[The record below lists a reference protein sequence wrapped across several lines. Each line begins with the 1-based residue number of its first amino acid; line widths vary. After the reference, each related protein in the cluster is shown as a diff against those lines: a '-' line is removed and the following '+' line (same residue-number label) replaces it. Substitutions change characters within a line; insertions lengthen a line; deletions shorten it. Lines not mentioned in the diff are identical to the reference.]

1 MLTINSINK
10 GIVIDHIKAGH
21 GHMLYEMLD
30 LDKADYSVAL
40 IMNANSNAMGKKDI
54 IKIENVIDLDLRVL
68 GFIDE
73 TITVNIIEDQ
83 KIVKKINVE
92 LPEVVEDVIHCKNPR
107 CISTSERNIVHK
119 FELIDREE
127 KLYKCVYCD
136 QIYDKEE

>member
-40 IMNANSNAMGKKDI
+40 IMNASSKAMGKKDI

-68 GFIDE
+68 GLIDE

-83 KIVKKINVE
+83 KIIKKINVE
-92 LPEVVEDVIHCKNPR
+92 LPEVVEDVIQCKNPR
-107 CISTSERNIVHK
+107 CISTSERNIVHR
-119 FELIDREE
+119 FELIDREQ
-127 KLYKCVYCD
+127 KLYKCSYCD

>member
-40 IMNANSNAMGKKDI
+40 IMNANSKAMGRKDI

-68 GFIDE
+68 GLIDE

-92 LPEVVEDVIHCKNPR
+92 LPEVVEDVIYCKNPR
-107 CISTSERNIVHK
+107 CISTSERNIVHR
-119 FELIDREE
+119 FELIDREQ
-127 KLYKCVYCD
+127 KLYKCAYCD
-136 QIYDKEE
+136 QIYDKED

>member
-40 IMNANSNAMGKKDI
+40 IMNANSKAMGRKDI

-68 GFIDE
+68 GLIDE

-107 CISTSERNIVHK
+107 CISTSERNIVHR
-119 FELIDREE
+119 FELIDREQ
-127 KLYKCVYCD
+127 KLYKCAYCD

>member
-40 IMNANSNAMGKKDI
+40 IMNANSKAMGKKDI

>member
-40 IMNANSNAMGKKDI
+40 IMNASSKAMGKKDI

-68 GFIDE
+68 GLIDE

-83 KIVKKINVE
+83 KIIKKINVE
-92 LPEVVEDVIHCKNPR
+92 LPEVVEDVIQCKNPR
-107 CISTSERNIVHK
+107 CISTSERNIVHR
-119 FELIDREE
+119 FELIDRGQ
-127 KLYKCVYCD
+127 KLYKCAYCD

>member
-21 GHMLYEMLD
+21 GHLLYQMLD

-40 IMNANSNAMGKKDI
+40 IMNATSKKMGKKDI

-68 GFIDE
+68 GFVDE
-73 TITVNIIEDQ
+73 TITVNVIDDQ
-83 KIVKKINVE
+83 KIIKKINVE
-92 LPEVVEDVIHCKNPR
+92 LPETVEDILKCKNPR

-119 FELIDREE
+119 FELIDRDE
-127 KLYKCVYCD
+127 KLYRCVYCD
-136 QIYDKEE
+136 HIFNMED

>member
-21 GHMLYEMLD
+21 GHYIYEMLD

-40 IMNANSNAMGKKDI
+40 IMNASSNKMGRKDI
-54 IKIENVIDLDLRVL
+54 IKIENVIDLDLRKL
-68 GFIDE
+68 AFIDE

-83 KIVKKINVE
+83 KIIKKINVE
-92 LPEVVEDVIHCKNPR
+92 LPDVVEDIIQCKNPR

-119 FELIDREE
+119 FELIDKEE
-127 KLYKCVYCD
+127 KLYKCAYCD
-136 QIYDKEE
+136 QIFDMEE